1 MILFH
6 SALVA
11 KVSHKQIQNQF
22 GEWNETISSLLF
34 VTQANWEYCYVNY
47 CQACMFT
54 LRLQAVVNGILKVQ
68 C

>member
-6 SALVA
+6 SALVT

-34 VTQANWEYCYVNY
+34 VTQANWEYSYVNY
-47 CQACMFT
+47 CQTCMFT
-54 LRLQAVVNGILKVQ
+54 LRLQPVVKGILKVR